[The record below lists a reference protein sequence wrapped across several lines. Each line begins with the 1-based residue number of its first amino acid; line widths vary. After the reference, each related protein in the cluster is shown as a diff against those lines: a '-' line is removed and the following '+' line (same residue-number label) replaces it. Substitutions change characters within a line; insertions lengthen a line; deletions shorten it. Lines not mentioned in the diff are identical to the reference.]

1 MEGAEKKP
9 EGQEFLII
17 YYLFPGLLS
26 FKESGQEDFWEK
38 IFFNLLLL
46 FTCVLKR
53 YLKGQC
59 RPIGMVRQCHS

>member
-1 MEGAEKKP
+1 MP

-26 FKESGQEDFWEK
+26 LNNPDKRISGKK
-38 IFFNLLLL
+38 IFFNLLL
-46 FTCVLKR
+46 FTCFWNR

-59 RPIGMVRQCHS
+59 RQIGMVRHT